1 MPVGSSEALRARRAL
16 GLAVGIIAGATV
28 GCTAGSEEP
37 TVAGAWYHA
46 HLTGREPEQIPFF
59 LHVPDDCAA
68 GPATIVNGEE
78 RITAPCGRSG
88 GNLVIEFPIYATGIE
103 ASFES
108 GDRLAGTWY
117 RELPTGRQELMVF
130 EARAIDEPDPR
141 TRFPAE
147 PAEPAEQPGVSITGI
162 WRMEFNLYGIAKGV
176 FDQHSSGVVTASVEV
191 PSEYGDMRFLAG
203 NVIGDLVLLSTFDG
217 QNAFYLEGDVADGD
231 ATMEG
236 VWIFSTYW
244 DEFVAERVEDFDIID
259 PLSRVRYTTNDQR
272 FDLPAL
278 RDPKYAGKAVIVQI
292 FATWCPNCSDHAPV
306 LAELYRVHNA
316 EGLEI
321 LGLAFEQTD
330 DNAYS
335 ARRVQAFRERH
346 GVDWDIVV
354 ADSRLE
360 DIASEGLAGLSA
372 IEGVPVTIFVNR
384 DGTVHAVYTGFS
396 GPAAGEAHDRAIA
409 RFRQLTEEILDGA
422 IR

>member
-1 MPVGSSEALRARRAL
+1 M
-16 GLAVGIIAGATV
+16 I
-28 GCTAGSEEP
+28 
-37 TVAGAWYHA
+37 
-46 HLTGREPEQIPFF
+46 GREPEQIPFF

-78 RITAPCGRSG
+78 RITAPCDRSG

-292 FATWCPNCSDHAPV
+292 FATWCPNCGDHAPV

-354 ADSRLE
+354 AADPERGGDFGAAETHRRGDLPPGSGPGRNF
-360 DIASEGLAGLSA
+360 
-372 IEGVPVTIFVNR
+372 P
-384 DGTVHAVYTGFS
+384 VHAGGLGAHLSDPQGRGRGAGWGVLARYG
-396 GPAAGEAHDRAIA
+396 GAPEPRARNRHGGGGDGKALHLHPAL
-409 RFRQLTEEILDGA
+409 QLSTC
-422 IR
+422 R